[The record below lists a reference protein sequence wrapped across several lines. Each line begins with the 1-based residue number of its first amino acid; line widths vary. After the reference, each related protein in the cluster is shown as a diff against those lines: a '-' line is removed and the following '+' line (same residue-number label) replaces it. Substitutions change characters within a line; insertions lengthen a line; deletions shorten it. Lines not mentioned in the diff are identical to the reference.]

1 MMTIVKARN
10 RERMDEVTRWI
21 AAVPTLVGFGL
32 ALGFS
37 PVLYGATADI
47 LGRNQNV
54 RARLTWL
61 LSGLVTGATVLALV
75 LHGLNPANLLAQVHD
90 RTDAVVENRFVDLT
104 VGVILL
110 LVAAGMALWVQIVP
124 DAPPR
129 KVREPDQNAPPASLF
144 VLGFSAAIVGIT
156 TLPIMYLTGRLVESL
171 STDPFLRL
179 IAYSVFVVALV
190 EPFVLLAWIWSRFPV
205 ATTKVTEAYGRML
218 AWDFRW
224 VACALM
230 TFGGLLL
237 IGFTLFVHR

>member
-1 MMTIVKARN
+1 MMTIVEARK
-10 RERMDEVTRWI
+10 RERMDEVARWI

-61 LSGLVTGATVLALV
+61 LSGLVSGATVLALL
-75 LHGLNPANLLAQVHD
+75 LHGLNPANLTAQVHD
-90 RTDAVVENRFVDLT
+90 RADAVVENRVVDLV

-110 LVAAGMALWVQIVP
+110 LAAVALALWVRIVP

-129 KVREPDQNAPPASLF
+129 KVREPDKNAPPASLF

-171 STDPFLRL
+171 STEPLLRL
-179 IAYSVFVVALV
+179 VAYAVFVVALV
-190 EPFVLLAWIWSRFPV
+190 APFILLAWIWSRFPV
-205 ATTKVTEAYGRML
+205 ATKKVTEVYGRML
-218 AWDFRW
+218 TWDFRW

-230 TFGGLLL
+230 VFGGLLL
-237 IGFTLFVHR
+237 IGFTMLTHR